1 MEILEINIDKISPD
15 KNQPRTSIDELDLR
29 EMAKSIITEGVIN
42 PIEVDKKYIIITGER
57 RWRASKLAGLKRV
70 PVKVLDMSE
79 DDRFMRQVIENIHH
93 NTMSDWDTANALQK
107 LIEKYFQP
115 PKELSVKAGQPPIG
129 VSWLHEKTGKSIG
142 YISDKLKILKASP
155 EFQKAVKEQKITGE
169 YATLINFVPEEYR
182 KEFEKKVLDHELPTR
197 DSARELKEAIKR
209 EVNNPSK
216 VKKLLD
222 IDYSKH
228 TGKHEAENV
237 IWKISPRNEV
247 ADVIAKTY
255 EPSQEISEIA
265 ESLKEWIRNNPRE
278 NIGALHLPR
287 VVINMNFIKSL
298 LEEWF
303 ANKKLL
309 K

>member
-15 KNQPRTSIDELDLR
+15 KHQPRTSIDELDLR

-42 PIEVDKKYIIITGER
+42 PIEVDKRYVIITGER

-70 PVKVLDMSE
+70 PVKVLDMSD

-93 NTMSDWDTANALQK
+93 NTMSDWDTANALRK
-107 LIEKYFQP
+107 LINDYFQP
-115 PKELSVKAGQPPIG
+115 PKVILTKGQPATGIT
-129 VSWLHEKTGKSIG
+129 WLSEKTGKSLG
-142 YISDKLKILKASP
+142 YISDKLKILEASP
-155 EFQKAVKEQKITGE
+155 AFQEAVKKQDITGE
-169 YATLINFVPEEYR
+169 HITIINSVPEKYR
-182 KEFEKKVLDHELPTR
+182 KEFERKVLKHEIPTR
-197 DSARELKEAIKR
+197 SSARELRSAIKR
-209 EVNNPSK
+209 EEGNPDK
-216 VKKLLD
+216 VKKLLS
-222 IDYSKH
+222 IDYSKYKRV
-228 TGKHEAENV
+228 GDAENV
-237 IWKISPRNEV
+237 ITKISPRNEP
-247 ADVIAKTY
+247 ADRIAKTY

-265 ESLKEWIRNNPRE
+265 ESLKEWVRNNPRE
-278 NIGALHLPR
+278 DIGAVHLPR